1 MFGEGFSDLEVKFG
15 ELERFVD
22 VFVGSVEWGGEA
34 VEVFA
39 DAGHHDQADVVV
51 LFVFTDVFGDFP
63 SRESG
68 HTDIEEDQV
77 GLLAD
82 DHGESGVSVGGFE
95 EFAVHLT
102 EVSHDHLS

>member
-1 MFGEGFSDLEVKFG
+1 MFGEGFSDFEVQFG

-22 VFVGSVEWGGEA
+22 VFVRPVEWGGEV
-34 VEVFA
+34 VEVLA
-39 DAGHHDQADVVV
+39 DTGDHDQADVVIF
-51 LFVFTDVFGDFP
+51 FVFTDVFGDFP
-63 SRESG
+63 SRKSG

-77 GLLAD
+77 GLLAN